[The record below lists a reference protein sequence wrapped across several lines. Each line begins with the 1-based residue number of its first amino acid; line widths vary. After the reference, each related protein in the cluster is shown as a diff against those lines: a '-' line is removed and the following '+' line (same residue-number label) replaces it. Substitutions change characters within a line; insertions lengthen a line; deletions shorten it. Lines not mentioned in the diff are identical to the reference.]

1 MSGNSPISRRD
12 FGRLAAGAV
21 VAPGLVSAAAHV
33 APAVLPGT
41 NGTTDA
47 GARPAANSAGSARW
61 PGYAN
66 AMVLDF
72 LASPGPFNTPVK
84 FDELSPD
91 NVRNAAASGITAV
104 NLTVGGQNPEEVF
117 RDIAKWERDLRAH
130 PDVLMSIR
138 SAADLRAAKTGRKF
152 GLIYGFQD
160 TISIGDDLS
169 RVALY
174 HAFGLRIVQL
184 TYNVRNLV
192 GDGCLQPENGG
203 LTAFGRELVAEL
215 NAKRMIVDTGH
226 TGIRSTD
233 DAIEASKVPIAI
245 SHSAC
250 RAIADRPR
258 SKPDATLKKM
268 ADKGGVV
275 GIYLMPF
282 LTMGPQPTSDDL
294 VRHIEHAVDVCGE
307 DHVGIGSDLSTTPHV
322 VDAAYMKIHRDF
334 VAGRQA
340 RGIAAP
346 GEDPEVPM
354 FVTDLNVPRRL
365 ELIAD
370 KLLARKHPAAR
381 VEKIVGGNFFRL
393 CRDVWGA

>member
-1 MSGNSPISRRD
+1 MSSVKSVSRRE
-12 FGRLAAGAV
+12 FSKRALAAA
-21 VAPGLVSAAAHV
+21 L
-33 APAVLPGT
+33 APAMTGGSVRLGE
-41 NGTTDA
+41 G
-47 GARPAANSAGSARW
+47 SAGNTRASGAAGRSDW
-61 PGYAN
+61 PGYGA

-72 LASPGPFNTPVK
+72 LASPGPFNTPIK
-84 FDELSPD
+84 FDQLSPE
-91 NVRNAAASGITAV
+91 NLRNAAASGITAV

-130 PDVLMSIR
+130 RDVLTNIR
-138 SAADLRAAKTGRKF
+138 SVADLRAAKAAKKF

-160 TISIGDDLS
+160 TVSIGDDLS

-174 HAFGLRIVQL
+174 HAFGLRIIQL

-215 NAKRMIVDTGH
+215 NAKRIIVDTGH
-226 TGIRSTD
+226 TGIRSTE
-233 DAIEASKVPIAI
+233 DAIAASKGPIAI

-258 SKPDATLKKM
+258 SKPDATLRKL
-268 ADKGGVV
+268 AEKGGVV

-282 LTMGPQPTSDDL
+282 LTMGPAPTSDDL
-294 VRHIEHAVDVCGE
+294 IKHIEHAVNVAGE

-322 VDAAYMKIHRDF
+322 VNAEYMKIHGDF

-340 RGIAAP
+340 KGIAAP
-346 GEDPEVPM
+346 GEDPKVPM
-354 FVTDLNVPRRL
+354 FVTDLNSPRRM

-370 KLLARKHPAAR
+370 KLLARKHTSAR
-381 VEKIVGGNFFRL
+381 VEKIMGGNFLRL
-393 CRDVWGA
+393 CGEVWGG

>member
-1 MSGNSPISRRD
+1 MSSGMSRRT
-12 FGRLAAGAV
+12 FTVGAAAALVGPRLARATAVEGA
-21 VAPGLVSAAAHV
+21 PSAI
-33 APAVLPGT
+33 
-41 NGTTDA
+41 
-47 GARPAANSAGSARW
+47 RW

-72 LASPGPFNTPVK
+72 LASPGPFNTPVRV
-84 FDELSPD
+84 DALTPEML
-91 NVRNAAASGITAV
+91 RNAAASGITAV
-104 NLTVGGQNPEEVF
+104 NLTVGGADPEGVF
-117 RDIAKWERDLRAH
+117 RDIARWERDLRAH
-130 PDVLMSIR
+130 PGVLTGIR
-138 SAADLRAAKTGRKF
+138 SVADLRAAKAARKF

-160 TISIGDDLS
+160 TVAMGNDLS

-215 NAKRMIVDTGH
+215 NARRIIVDTGH
-226 TGIRSTD
+226 TGLRSTD
-233 DAIEASKVPIAI
+233 EAIDASKAPIAI

-258 SKPDATLKKM
+258 SKPDSTLRKL
-268 ADKGGVV
+268 ADKGGVI

-282 LTMGPQPTSDDL
+282 LTMGPPPTSDDL
-294 VRHIEHAVDVCGE
+294 VRHIEHAVNVCGE

-322 VDAAYMKIHRDF
+322 VDEAYMKVHREF
-334 VAGRQA
+334 VAGRVA

-354 FVTDLNVPRRL
+354 FVTDLNSPRRM
-365 ELIAD
+365 EMIAD
-370 KLLARKHPAAR
+370 KLIARKHPTAR
-381 VEKIVGGNFFRL
+381 VEKIIGGNFLRL
-393 CRDVWGA
+393 CTEVWGA

>member
-1 MSGNSPISRRD
+1 MPQESSISRRE
-12 FGRLAAGAV
+12 FGRLAAGAML
-21 VAPGLVSAAAHV
+21 APGLTHAL
-33 APAVLPGT
+33 APAG
-41 NGTTDA
+41 GSHD
-47 GARPAANSAGSARW
+47 RPAGRSEPSTW

-72 LASPGPFNTPVK
+72 LASPGPFNTPIK
-84 FDELSPD
+84 FDQLSPEML
-91 NVRNAAASGITAV
+91 RNAAASGITAV

-117 RDIAKWERDLRAH
+117 RDIARWERDLRAH
-130 PDVLMSIR
+130 PDVLTSIR
-138 SAADLRAAKTGRKF
+138 SVADLRAAKAAKKF

-160 TISIGDDLS
+160 TVSIGDDLS

-174 HAFGLRIVQL
+174 HAFGLRVIQL

-203 LTAFGRELVAEL
+203 LTPFGRDLVAEL
-215 NAKRMIVDTGH
+215 NARRIIVDTGH
-226 TGIRSTD
+226 TGIRSTEE
-233 DAIEASKVPIAI
+233 AIEVSKAPIAI

-258 SKPDATLKKM
+258 SKPDATLKKL
-268 ADKGGVV
+268 ADRGGVV

-282 LTMGPQPTSDDL
+282 LTMGGQPTSDDL
-294 VRHIEHAVDVCGE
+294 IRHIEHAVNVCGE

-322 VDAAYMKIHRDF
+322 VDAEYMKVHRDF

-340 RGIAAP
+340 KGIAAP

-354 FVTDLNVPRRL
+354 FVTDLNSPRRM

-370 KLLARKHPAAR
+370 KLLARKHSTAR

-393 CRDVWGA
+393 CREVWGA

>member
-1 MSGNSPISRRD
+1 MTGHISRRE
-12 FGRLAAGAV
+12 FGVLTAGAV
-21 VAPGLVSAAAHV
+21 L
-33 APAVLPGT
+33 APALVREAM
-41 NGTTDA
+41 A
-47 GARPAANSAGSARW
+47 GQAANTATRW

-66 AMVLDF
+66 ATVLDF
-72 LASPGPFNTPVK
+72 LASPGPFNTPIK
-84 FDELSPD
+84 FEQLSPE
-91 NVRNAAASGITAV
+91 NLRNAAVSGITAV

-130 PDVLMSIR
+130 PDVLTSIR
-138 SAADLRAAKTGRKF
+138 SVADLRAAKAAKKF

-160 TISIGDDLS
+160 TVSIGDDLS

-174 HAFGLRIVQL
+174 HAFGLRIIQL

-215 NAKRMIVDTGH
+215 NARRIIVDTGH
-226 TGIRSTD
+226 TGIRSTE
-233 DAIEASKVPIAI
+233 DAIAASKGPIAI

-275 GIYLMPF
+275 GVYLMPF
-282 LTMGPQPTSDDL
+282 LTMGPAPTSVDL
-294 VRHIEHAVDVCGE
+294 ITHIEHAVNVAGE

-322 VDAAYMKIHRDF
+322 VNAEYMKVHRDF

-340 RGIAAP
+340 KGIAAP

-354 FVTDLNVPRRL
+354 FVTDLNVPRRMA
-365 ELIAD
+365 LIAD
-370 KLLARKHPAAR
+370 KLLARKHSTAR
-381 VEKIVGGNFFRL
+381 VEKIIGGNFLRL
-393 CRDVWGA
+393 CTEVWGG

>member
-1 MSGNSPISRRD
+1 MSIDSSMSRRE
-12 FGRLAAGAV
+12 FGRVAAGA
-21 VAPGLVSAAAHV
+21 LI
-33 APAVLPGT
+33 APALL
-41 NGTTDA
+41 TDGRA
-47 GARPAANSAGSARW
+47 ARRPERAPVAARW

-72 LASPGPFNTPVK
+72 LASPGPFNTPIK
-84 FDELSPD
+84 FDELSPEML
-91 NVRNAAASGITAV
+91 RNAAASGITAV

-130 PDVLMSIR
+130 PDVLTGIR
-138 SAADLRAAKTGRKF
+138 SVADLRAAKAARKF

-160 TISIGDDLS
+160 TIAIGNDIS

-203 LTAFGRELVAEL
+203 LTAFGRDLVAEL
-215 NAKRMIVDTGH
+215 NAKRVIVDTGH
-226 TGIRSTD
+226 TGIQSTD
-233 DAIEASKVPIAI
+233 DAIAASKGPIAI

-250 RAIADRPR
+250 RAVADRPR

-268 ADKGGVV
+268 AEKGGVV

-282 LTMGPQPTSDDL
+282 LTMGPAPTSEDL
-294 VRHIEHAVDVCGE
+294 IRHIEHAVNVCGE

-322 VDAAYMKIHRDF
+322 VDAAYMKVHREF

-340 RGIAAP
+340 KGIAAP

-354 FVTDLNVPRRL
+354 FVTDLNTPRRL
-365 ELIAD
+365 EQIAD
-370 KLLARKHPAAR
+370 KLLARKHSTAR
-381 VEKIVGGNFFRL
+381 VEKIIGGNFLRL
-393 CRDVWGA
+393 CAEVWRA